1 MRLMDELNTN
11 SELLNDNVDYSI
23 NREVSSFFAKN
34 ESPNFKD
41 VKLLIDKL
49 IVETLDQF
57 VSETGK
63 RDIRT
68 RISDF
73 YKRIYSIK
81 ENSNFQIWMT
91 KNEDG
96 KELYGKVMSLL
107 KSEQFPDPRE
117 CSPERVK
124 RTVIGRRNLKQV
136 DFDIRKKCFEDIIIT
151 MS

>member
-57 VSETGK
+57 AIETGK
-63 RDIRT
+63 RDVRT

-81 ENSNFQIWMT
+81 ENSNFVFGI
-91 KNEDG
+91 N
-96 KELYGKVMSLL
+96 
-107 KSEQFPDPRE
+107 
-117 CSPERVK
+117 
-124 RTVIGRRNLKQV
+124 VINLRQN
-136 DFDIRKKCFEDIIIT
+136 
-151 MS
+151 S